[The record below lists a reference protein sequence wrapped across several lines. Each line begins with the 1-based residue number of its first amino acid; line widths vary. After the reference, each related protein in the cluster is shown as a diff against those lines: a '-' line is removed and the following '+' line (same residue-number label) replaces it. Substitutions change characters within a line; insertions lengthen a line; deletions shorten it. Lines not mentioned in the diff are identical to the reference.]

1 MCGIVGYAGSGN
13 APQILI
19 EALKRLEYRGYD
31 SSGIA
36 LHEKNGLTI
45 HKKQGRITV
54 MEEALPKLAA
64 TVGIGHTRWAT
75 HGEPSDANAHPQV
88 DSSGDIAVIHNG
100 TLENYADLRS
110 GMEAAGIKFN
120 SGTDTEVLP
129 HLIGRHYDGDLLTAV
144 RTALGDVTGAYA
156 IAVLHAAHPGEI
168 VAARNESPLVVGFG
182 EGENFLA
189 SDAPAIVKYTQRVA
203 YVRNG
208 ELVCLTA
215 DSVEISDMAGN
226 IREPEIEE
234 LDWSFEDSERGGYAH
249 YMLKEIFEQPRA
261 LQESLLPTL
270 AEAIIDGLDLNW
282 RIGSISIVACGTSL
296 HAGMVGK
303 YVIEQLTAIPVNVC
317 HASEF
322 RYSPPVQNVGGMLS
336 ARPLVVLISQ
346 SGETADTLA
355 AARVARQQGSH
366 TVAICN
372 VGGSSLARN
381 VDGILLTHAG
391 PEIGVAATKTFLV
404 QMQALYMLAVHLA
417 YSRKSMDLPQL
428 RRWEQELRRLP
439 HYVGQVLERRSAITK
454 LANSLTQ
461 ASSLFFIGRNL
472 GYPIALEGALK
483 LKEISYLHAEG
494 YPAGELKHGPL
505 ALLSPQ
511 TPVIAIASQDHT
523 HAKLVSNMEEV
534 AARKA
539 PLLVVAQEGDADALR
554 LSEQVITLPT
564 SDSVLMPFTAGVALQ
579 LLAYHVADELGCDID
594 KPRNLAK
601 SVTVE

>member
-13 APQILI
+13 APQILV

-182 EGENFLA
+182 EGGNFLA

-439 HYVGQVLERRSAITK
+439 QYVGQVLERRSAITK

-554 LSEQVITLPT
+554 LSEQVITLPA

-579 LLAYHVADELGCDID
+579 LLAYHVANELGCDID

>member
-13 APQILI
+13 APQILV

-129 HLIGRHYDGDLLTAV
+129 HLIGQHYDGDLLTAV

-168 VAARNESPLVVGFG
+168 VAARNESPLVIGFG
-182 EGENFLA
+182 EGGNFLA

-381 VDGILLTHAG
+381 VDGILLTRAG

-417 YSRKSMDLPQL
+417 YSRKSLDLPQL

-439 HYVGQVLERRSAITK
+439 HYVGQVLEHRSAIAK
-454 LANSLTQ
+454 LASSLTQ
-461 ASSLFFIGRNL
+461 SSSLFFIGRNL

-554 LSEQVITLPT
+554 LSEQVITLPA

-579 LLAYHVADELGCDID
+579 LLAYHVANELGCDID